1 MVLTRSPTR
10 KEATTRPPPAPPTP
24 PPPSSPPLPSHSRAF
39 LTSAGP
45 SDQANV
51 SPTSGIG
58 ALLTPNV
65 DLHVSSD
72 SEMPR
77 LQYASD
83 SESVSGSQISAISM
97 SDTPQLSTPQ
107 ISTKT
112 APTSKPTTGK
122 SSKSANSNMVIEL
135 PAHSEEVKGIDSF
148 MTVITKLTYT
158 INKAVNEGK
167 SVTASNKRLIST
179 AAQEIQR
186 AAQALARVNEAE
198 PKTAPPPPASE
209 ILPDQSSIVS
219 VIRESIREELKAML
233 PAPAPSPPALTKS
246 FAAAVAAPSP
256 KRIPPPSRTLPS
268 IIVKA
273 KEANDKQTV
282 VYDEWRK
289 HISFRHSTFA
299 PNKVKSLRQNMI
311 KVEFDTNEQRDEV
324 LHKVNSI
331 PGIVAE
337 ESKLRRP
344 LIILK
349 GVSKEVQR
357 EELVEV
363 VSHQNQIPP
372 EDVRLCFLLK
382 NRNDRFYNAVLEV
395 APAIRRRLVEGERVN
410 VEHQRVHVADFSR
423 FVQCYKCLQFGHTN
437 GKCTAE
443 FYPCAH
449 CGSTAHHVTSCPDRA
464 NPDKKCC
471 YNCKSV
477 RSANTNHA
485 ATDNKLCPR
494 IVNAVKS
501 LQESTDYVKACIV
514 TTSKVAALGI
524 TQLSTA
530 NLVIARVSLG
540 LNKLEVA
547 SFYIEPNTDNDN
559 TIEKLDRFLRSA
571 GSSLRLV
578 GGDANGSHQEW
589 GEASANSR
597 GEDVVAVMASHNM
610 VVCNVGHVPTFEA
623 IRHGAHCSSVVD
635 ITYSSQSLADAVHK
649 WRVNSDACPS
659 SDHNAVEYELH
670 TARRPEKPKSTTTF
684 RFSTYRADWDRF
696 REKLNERMEPLIA
709 QTQLDSLTGIGLDR
723 VVERLTAIVQDT
735 CYSTLPRKLGAK
747 FYNPWWSDDLELQK
761 KECIRLHHRLH
772 DLKKSKKPL
781 DEVIKLYTKAK
792 QEYARTLSKT
802 STDHFRQFC
811 EAQGKEDVWAVT
823 NRIIK
828 DSPLRRP
835 PQTLN
840 CGGAFTDSGEN
851 TASALLKHFYPDDTP
866 DNYSEHQETRAAM
879 SESPNTED
887 DLLFSE
893 AEIRECL
900 SHISP
905 KKAPGADHLTS
916 DICSAVFE
924 AQPDFLTALH
934 NRCLQIGHF
943 PKPWKRAVVKILPKP
958 GKTDMDSLS
967 SYRPIG
973 LICVFGKILE
983 KLIVKR
989 IMYKAE
995 CENSLNTNQFGFR
1008 EQTSTTDALG
1018 KALEVIRT
1026 AKSNG
1031 RQVVAVSLDIKA
1043 AFDNAWWPA
1052 LFKRLQHIKCPKNI
1066 YHLIRN
1072 YVTDR
1077 IVTLN
1082 YADGE
1087 ASKSMSKGCVQGSA
1101 CGPVFWNLILDELL
1115 NIQLPEAAHIQAFAD
1130 DVLLIVEGKTR
1141 EEVETATGKCLDI
1154 IHSWGK
1160 RVKLQ
1165 FGPEKTQA
1173 ISFTAQTKQAR
1184 ITISNTVIPILKQI
1198 KLLGIIIDD
1207 KLNFIQHSK
1216 YIIGKATK
1224 IFKNLCKFVR
1234 PTWGVHSEN
1243 VECIYRQVITPI
1255 ITYAAGIWGTA
1266 IKFYSVRQALR
1277 AFQRA
1282 FAIRAIRGFHTIS
1295 AVAAEALA
1303 QFPPLHLVIK
1313 EAYEVH
1319 NIKTTGTFEDLPQ
1332 DIKLHRRVPI
1342 KDLLHPA
1349 KRISISFAETTTQ
1362 IDTNDLI
1369 NPDAPN
1375 IFTDGSKKED
1385 GQAGASFV
1393 VMKEDQQPVIKK
1405 FKLCRTASVFMC
1417 ELFAIAE
1424 ALKWLKNSN
1433 RNFAEALIFSD
1444 SQSSLKAIQDR
1455 SNTDPLVN
1463 QIHHLISFLS
1473 SIHITVKFIWSKAHA
1488 GIVGN
1493 EIADVAAKEA
1503 AEKKTATLLNHFPL
1517 SHAKRLLRQRTL
1529 DAWQSEYEAAPQG
1542 AITKSFFS
1550 SIHAIAEFRKF
1561 VKISFTITQILTGH
1575 GYHKSYLHKYKITE
1589 DDRCPCDDETP
1600 QDVHHLLEHCPIFYS
1615 SREKYTMMC
1624 LKMKIEPFNIV
1635 ALTKSEQVTKYFIEH
1650 VNYIVTHLKQ
1660 INGT

>member
-65 DLHVSSD
+65 DLQVSSD

-395 APAIRRRLVEGERVN
+395 APAIRRRLVEGGRAN

-437 GKCTAE
+437 SKCTAE

-449 CGSTAHHVTSCPDRA
+449 CGSTAHHINACPDRA
-464 NPDKKCC
+464 DPNKKCC
-471 YNCKSV
+471 YNCKSCNLQ
-477 RSANTNHA
+477 RSYVSQQEFFRHFHLNSYDVALISEPYVGTS
-485 ATDNKLCPR
+485 LE
-494 IVNAVKS
+494 VKPPPGITIYQFPKGS
-501 LQESTDYVKACIV
+501 RVKACIA
-514 TTSKVAALGI
+514 TTSKVAALGL

-530 NLVIARVSLG
+530 NLVVIRISLG
-540 LNKLEVA
+540 LNNLEIA
-547 SFYIEPNTDNDN
+547 SFYVEPNVDNDN
-559 TIEKLDRFLRSA
+559 TLDKLDRFLSTA
-571 GSSLRLV
+571 GSAWRLV

-589 GEASANSR
+589 GERSANSR
-597 GEDVVAVMASHNM
+597 GEDLVAVMASYNM
-610 VVCNVGHVPTFEA
+610 SVCNVGHDPTFEA
-623 IRHGAHCSSVVD
+623 IRHGAHCSSIVD
-635 ITYSSQSLADAVHK
+635 VTYASQSLADAVHS
-649 WRVNSDACPS
+649 WGVNRDACPS
-659 SDHNAVEYELH
+659 SDHNAVEYELF
-670 TARRPEKPKSTTTF
+670 TQSRPDKPKSSTTF
-684 RFSTYRADWDRF
+684 KFSTYRADWSKFHD
-696 REKLNERMEPLIA
+696 KLNERLEPLVNS
-709 QTQLDSLTGIGLDR
+709 TDFSSLTDTGLDR
-723 VVERLTAIVQDT
+723 VVDRLTSIVQDV
-735 CYSTLPRKLGAK
+735 CYSVLPRKPGSK
-747 FYNPWWSDDLELQK
+747 FYNPWWSDALEKQK
-761 KECIRLHHRLH
+761 KECIKLHHRLH
-772 DLKKSKKPL
+772 DLKKSKRPL
-781 DEVIKLYTKAK
+781 DEVIKLYREAK

-802 STDHFRQFC
+802 STEHFRQFC
-811 EAQGKEDVWAVT
+811 ESQGKEDVWAVT

-828 DSPLRRP
+828 ESPLRRP
-835 PQTLN
+835 PQTLK
-840 CGGAFTDSGEN
+840 CDGRFTDSGLN

-866 DNYSEHQETRAAM
+866 DCSDQHKEMRATM
-879 SESPNTED
+879 NDLPSVEED
-887 DLLFSE
+887 LPFSV
-893 AEIRECL
+893 AEIRECF

-905 KKAPGADHLTS
+905 KKAPGADHLTA
-916 DICSAVFE
+916 DICSAAFE
-924 AQPDFLTALH
+924 AQPEFFTALY
-934 NRCLQIGHF
+934 NKCLQTGHF
-943 PKPWKRAVVKILPKP
+943 PKSWKRAVVKILPKP
-958 GKTDMDSLS
+958 GKTDMDSLN

-995 CENSLNTNQFGFR
+995 CENSLSDRQYGFR
-1008 EQTSTTDALG
+1008 EQVSTTDALD
-1018 KALEVIRT
+1018 KALEVVKR
-1026 AKSNG
+1026 AKSKG
-1031 RQVVAVSLDIKA
+1031 QQVVAVSLDIKA

-1052 LFKRLQHIKCPKNI
+1052 LFARLKHIKCPSNI
-1066 YHLIRN
+1066 YRLVLD
-1072 YVTDR
+1072 YVSDR
-1077 IVTLN
+1077 TVTLD
-1082 YADGE
+1082 YANST
-1087 ASKSMSKGCVQGSA
+1087 ASKTMTKGCVQGSA

-1115 NIQLPEAAHIQAFAD
+1115 TLPLPKGAHIQAFAD
-1130 DVLLIVEGKTR
+1130 DVLLVVEGAERKD
-1141 EEVETATGKCLDI
+1141 VEATTSICLDDI
-1154 IHSWGK
+1154 NSWGE
-1160 RVKLQ
+1160 RVKLNHKNIQ
-1165 FGPEKTQA
+1165 
-1173 ISFTAQTKQAR
+1173 
-1184 ITISNTVIPILKQI
+1184 NIL
-1198 KLLGIIIDD
+1198 
-1207 KLNFIQHSK
+1207 N
-1216 YIIGKATK
+1216 KATK
-1224 IFKNLCKFVR
+1224 IFKNICKFVR
-1234 PTWGVHSEN
+1234 PTWGVHPEN
-1243 VECIYRQVITPI
+1243 VECIYRQVIVPI
-1255 ITYAAGIWGTA
+1255 ITYAAGIWGSAT
-1266 IKFYSVRQALR
+1266 KFYSVRRALR
-1277 AFQRA
+1277 SFQRS

-1295 AVAAEALA
+1295 AVAALAIA
-1303 QFPPLHLVIK
+1303 QFPPLHLVID
-1313 EAYEVH
+1313 ESLEIH
-1319 NIKTTGTFEDLPQ
+1319 KTKKTGICQELPD
-1332 DIKLHRRVPI
+1332 DIALYSKTKVRG
-1342 KDLLHPA
+1342 LLHPA
-1349 KRISISFAETTTQ
+1349 KRVTITYDEATTQ
-1362 IDTNDLI
+1362 EDTTALI

-1393 VMKEDQQPVIKK
+1393 VMMEGQRPVIKK

-1424 ALKWLKNSN
+1424 ALKWLTNAN
-1433 RNFAEALIFSD
+1433 THFTEALIFSD

-1463 QIHHLISFLS
+1463 RIHHLISFLS
-1473 SIHITVKFIWSKAHA
+1473 SINTTVKFVWSKAHV

-1529 DAWQSEYEAAPQG
+1529 DAWQCEYESAPQG
-1542 AITKSFFS
+1542 SVTKSFFKSIS
-1550 SIHAIAEFRKF
+1550 SIAQFRKY
-1561 VKISFTITQILTGH
+1561 VKLSFPITQILTGH

-1589 DDRCPCDDETP
+1589 DDRCPCDDVTP
-1600 QDVHHLLEHCPIFYS
+1600 QDVHHLLESCPIFHNK
-1615 SREKYTMMC
+1615 REKYTMIC
-1624 LKMKIEPFNIV
+1624 LKNNLEPFN
-1635 ALTKSEQVTKYFIEH
+1635 LNLLSKSEEATKYLLELI
-1650 VNYIVTHLKQ
+1650 NSIVTHLKQ